1 MNRPTMQHNITLS
14 ERHVLS
20 VSGVTDIISFD
31 EKGAVLEISQ
41 SELNVTGT
49 ELTVTKLS
57 LETGE
62 VALTGNIE
70 AIFYTV
76 SKPKKSFFGRLFS

>member
-1 MNRPTMQHNITLS
+1 MNKPALQHSVTLS

-20 VSGVTDIISFD
+20 VSGVTDIVSFD
-31 EKGAVLEISQ
+31 EKNAVLEISQ
-41 SELNVTGT
+41 SELNIEGS

-62 VALTGNIE
+62 VALTGNIN
-70 AIFYTV
+70 AVYYTV
-76 SKPKKSFFGRLFS
+76 AKPKKNLLGRLFG